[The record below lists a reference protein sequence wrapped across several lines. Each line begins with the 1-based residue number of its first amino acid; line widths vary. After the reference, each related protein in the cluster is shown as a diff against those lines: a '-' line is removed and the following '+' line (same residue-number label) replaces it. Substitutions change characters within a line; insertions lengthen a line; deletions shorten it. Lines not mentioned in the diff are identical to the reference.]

1 MQIFNRT
8 FRAMIDSFIV
18 RRASVTEIEKRQK
31 LRMEEII
38 TYAREF
44 SPFYKELYSGLPQK
58 INSLSGLPPVTKSQI
73 KKSFDYICTDP
84 SINHDEVEKFIS
96 NTENVGKAFLDKYFV
111 CNTAGTTGNPEPFIS
126 DDFTV
131 NIGSS
136 ITRIR
141 GGLTQWYGLRGVF
154 KLFAAGARYA
164 LLDIKSGH
172 FSGIASLEWYRREHP
187 QAKERIKLISIFDKL
202 EKQVQDLNR
211 YDPAAIGGYP
221 SSIVML
227 AREKLAGRLKIKPV
241 FIILVGELVTKNNKN
256 FIEQIFGCTVYEEY
270 GSTENNVMAVQC
282 REGWLH
288 YSSDWF
294 VLEPVDQDL
303 NAVPNGEVSHTV
315 LITNLMNKVM
325 PLIRYDQGDSVL
337 FKPEPCSCGNVF
349 PAMKVMGRRE
359 EMITLLAKDG
369 NHTSISPLILVEIA
383 EGVESVLR
391 AQITQKSSTILEIRL
406 LLLPI
411 FELKIVWTEICDR
424 LNQYFEEFGIMNVQ
438 LKLSFEPPKQNLVS
452 GKYPLVIKES
462 KLKTQENIKEKLYEQ
477 LH

>member
-18 RRASVTEIEKRQK
+18 RRSSVTEVEKRQK
-31 LRMEEII
+31 LRMDEII
-38 TYAREF
+38 SYAREF
-44 SPFYKELYSGLPQK
+44 SPFYKMLYSGLPQK
-58 INSLSGLPPVTKSQI
+58 INRLSDLPPVTKPQI
-73 KKSFDYICTDP
+73 KKYFDQICTD
-84 SINHDEVEKFIS
+84 SIINHDDVESFIS
-96 NTENVGKAFLDKYFV
+96 NPENVGKAYLDKYLV
-111 CNTAGTTGNPEPFIS
+111 CTTSGTAGKPEPFIS
-126 DDFTV
+126 DDFSV

-141 GGLTQWYGLRGVF
+141 GGLTQWYGLRGVL

-164 LLDIKSGH
+164 LLDIKGGH
-172 FSGIASLEWYRREHP
+172 FSGVAALEWYRREHP

-202 EKQVQDLNR
+202 EKQVHELNR

-221 SSIVML
+221 SSMVML

-256 FIEQIFGCTVYEEY
+256 FIEQIFGCTAYEEY

-282 REGWLH
+282 KEGWLH

-294 VLEPVDQDL
+294 VLEPVDQEFKP
-303 NAVPNGEVSHTV
+303 VPNGETSHTV
-315 LITNLMNKVM
+315 LVTNLMNKVM
-325 PLIRYDQGDSVL
+325 PLIRYDQGDSVM
-337 FKPEPCSCGNVF
+337 FKPEPCTCGSVF
-349 PAMKVMGRRE
+349 PAMKVMGRKE
-359 EMITLLAKDG
+359 EVITLLTKDG
-369 NHTSISPLILVEIA
+369 NHISIAPLILVEIA

-391 AQITQKSSTILEIRL
+391 AQITQKSSTLLEIRL

-424 LNQYFEEFGIMNVQ
+424 INQYFEEFGIIDVQ
-438 LKLSFEPPKQNLVS
+438 LKLSFEPPKQNLIS
-452 GKYPLVIKES
+452 GKYPIVIKDVEVS
-462 KLKTQENIKEKLYEQ
+462 QHQHIKENIYEQ
-477 LH
+477 FH